1 MYNTVLV
8 PVDLLHKE
16 RVAPMVETAKLLA
29 GGDAKII
36 LANIVEDIPAYVA
49 AQIPSDVL
57 EESETNSRAEL
68 ESVAKASGLA
78 AEIVVLRGHAGNSIL
93 NIADEKGVDA
103 IVIAS
108 HKPGWEDYLIGST
121 AARVVRH
128 AKCSV
133 HVLR

>member
-1 MYNTVLV
+1 MYNTILV
-8 PVDLLHKE
+8 PVDLSHKE

-29 GGDAKII
+29 DGDAKII

-57 EESETNSRAEL
+57 EDSEASSKAGL
-68 ESVAKASGLA
+68 DIIAKESGLD
-78 AEIVVLRGHAGNSIL
+78 AETVVVRGHAGNSIL
-93 NIADEKGVDA
+93 DLAEEKNVDA

>member
-1 MYNTVLV
+1 MYNTILI
-8 PVDLLHKE
+8 PIDLSHKE
-16 RVAPMVETAKLLA
+16 RIEPMLEIAKLLA
-29 GGDAKII
+29 DGDAKIT
-36 LANIVEDIPAYVA
+36 LTNVVEDIPDYVA

-57 EESETNSRAEL
+57 KKAEVESLSALKAIAEQAGLEAETEVR
-68 ESVAKASGLA
+68 
-78 AEIVVLRGHAGNSIL
+78 RGHAGNTL
-93 NIADEKGVDA
+93 LDIADEKKVDV

-128 AKCSV
+128 AKCAV

>member
-1 MYNTVLV
+1 MYNTILI
-8 PVDLLHKE
+8 PIDLSHKE
-16 RVAPMVETAKLLA
+16 RIEPMLETVKLLA
-29 GGDAKII
+29 DSDAKII
-36 LANIVEDIPAYVA
+36 LTNVVEDIPDYVA

-57 EESETNSRAEL
+57 KKAEVESLSVLKAIAEQAGLEAETEVR
-68 ESVAKASGLA
+68 
-78 AEIVVLRGHAGNSIL
+78 RGHAGNTL
-93 NIADEKGVDA
+93 LDIADEKEVDV

-128 AKCSV
+128 AKCAV